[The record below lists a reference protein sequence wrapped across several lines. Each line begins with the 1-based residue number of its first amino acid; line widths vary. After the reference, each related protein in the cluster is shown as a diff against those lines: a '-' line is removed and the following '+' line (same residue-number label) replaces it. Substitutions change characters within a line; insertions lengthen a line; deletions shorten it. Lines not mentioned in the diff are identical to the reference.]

1 VDVLHYQIRIVRQ
14 GFAAGIEY
22 VIGVQEF
29 VTERRKV
36 ASLEGNY
43 VSDKKVSARGKRL
56 NPYRFRDQRSSHPI
70 EYAESQGPVIY
81 EGG

>member
-1 VDVLHYQIRIVRQ
+1 MDVLHHQIRIVGQ
-14 GFAAGIEY
+14 GLAAGIEY

-29 VTERRKV
+29 VTERREI
-36 ASLEGNY
+36 ASLEGG
-43 VSDKKVSARGKRL
+43 VSQTERLSVRKRL

-70 EYAESQGPVIY
+70 EYAEPQGPVIY